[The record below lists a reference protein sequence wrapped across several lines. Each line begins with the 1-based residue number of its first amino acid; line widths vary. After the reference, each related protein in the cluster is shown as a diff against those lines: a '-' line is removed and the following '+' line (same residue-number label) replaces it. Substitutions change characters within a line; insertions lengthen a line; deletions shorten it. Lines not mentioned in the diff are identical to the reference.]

1 MPIVPVPPPTQPT
14 PPTTPRQTRLTA
26 LVLAGA
32 LGAVAAGAVLTAPP
46 ARAGVLAG
54 VLADV
59 TAAQVPAQ
67 QAAIAAVQQGTE
79 AERTAKGLDQ
89 LHRDAAL
96 NAVAQKWSDRM
107 AARADGGAGGSALVH
122 SPAEP
127 AYDYTKTMPAGWR
140 GAAENIAYNSGSG
153 PQMQQMWMD
162 SPGHRANIDNGA
174 FDSVGYGISY
184 DRAGRMWG
192 TVVFGD
198 YYAGPWAGAP
208 SPSPSSSP
216 SSPSPAVPTSVVKG
230 EDRYRTGVAL
240 AAKVA
245 SAPAAAVL
253 VSGERLVDSV
263 PAAPLAKELG
273 GPLLLTT
280 TGGLSPA
287 VADMLRT
294 TPSIRSVVVVGGE
307 ASVSPR
313 VVSDLQALGLE
324 VTRVAGADR
333 YGTALAVAARPEL
346 AGSTTAYVARGSGS
360 LADAVAVGGTAAA
373 LGAPVLLAPP
383 RAADVPPALASATS
397 GRTVVV
403 VGGTASVPA
412 DVAAALGADE
422 RLSGDD
428 RYGTA
433 AAVADHAV
441 AKGVAV
447 KRVLVASGDDA
458 RLADALVSGAA
469 GQVVLLVRPSGWGSA
484 TTAWMTS
491 HGVGEALVVGG
502 STPTR

>member
-1 MPIVPVPPPTQPT
+1 MQATPTPS
-14 PPTTPRQTRLTA
+14 PPTTTQVRLTA
-26 LVLAGA
+26 LVLAGT
-32 LGAVAAGAVLTAPP
+32 LCAVAAGAVLTAGP
-46 ARAGVLAG
+46 AHAG

-59 TAAQVPAQ
+59 SASQVAAQ

-89 LHRDAAL
+89 LHREAAL
-96 NAVAQKWSDRM
+96 DAVAQKWSDRM
-107 AARADGGAGGSALVH
+107 AARSDGGAGGSALVH
-122 SPAEP
+122 STSEP
-127 AYDYTKTMPAGWR
+127 AYDYSRTMPAGWR

-153 PQMQQMWMD
+153 AAMQQMWMG
-162 SPGHRANIDNGA
+162 SAGHRANIDNGA

-198 YYAGPWAGAP
+198 YYAGAWAGTP

-216 SSPSPAVPTSVVKG
+216 SAGTGAAVPTSVVKG
-230 EDRYRTGVAL
+230 DDRYRTGVAL

-245 SAPAAAVL
+245 SAPTSAVL

-263 PAAPLAKELG
+263 PAAPLAKKLG

-280 TGGLSPA
+280 SGGLSPA
-287 VADMLRT
+287 VAEMLRA

-313 VVSDLQALGLE
+313 VVSELQALGLS
-324 VTRVAGADR
+324 VARVAGADR
-333 YGTALAVAARPEL
+333 YATALAVAARPEL

-383 RAADVPPALASATS
+383 RAAEVPTALAAAVS

-412 DVAAALGADE
+412 DVATALGADQ

-441 AKGVAV
+441 AKGVAT

-469 GQVVLLVRPSGWGSA
+469 GQVVLLVRPSGWGTA
-484 TTAWMTS
+484 TTAWLTG
-491 HGVGEALVVGG
+491 HQVAEALVVGG